1 MNWVTSSITDTVVR
15 REGGRERKQFKY
27 NLCCALLTISKAW
40 TSHLLP
46 PLYAYKSE
54 SVGDRKR
61 ERERERKRKRK
72 AICNV
77 AFFAE
82 KFCGVE
88 NCLKCSETS
97 SSVCEECQNGYVL
110 SREDRLCST
119 KTGPTFSTG
128 TSERGDRAD
137 DEGESGNES
146 GLSDFVIAGL

>member
-1 MNWVTSSITDTVVR
+1 MLCVVDILVKHGPLTYCLPCMHTS
-15 REGGRERKQFKY
+15 Q
-27 NLCCALLTISKAW
+27 KAW
-40 TSHLLP
+40 ET
-46 PLYAYKSE
+46 
-54 SVGDRKR
+54 
-61 ERERERKRKRK
+61 ERERERK

-77 AFFAE
+77 AFLAE

-88 NCLKCSETS
+88 DCLKCSEAS

-110 SREDRLCST
+110 SREDGLCST